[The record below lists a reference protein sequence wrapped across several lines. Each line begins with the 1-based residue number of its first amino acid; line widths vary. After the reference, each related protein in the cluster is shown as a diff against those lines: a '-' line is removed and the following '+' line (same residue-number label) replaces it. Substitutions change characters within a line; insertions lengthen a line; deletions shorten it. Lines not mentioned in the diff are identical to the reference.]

1 MQVKRK
7 PQMNNPIIIY
17 NTEDG
22 KTKVSLYTQDGTVWL
37 NQNQLAELFATSVSN
52 INKHIAN
59 ILKEGELS
67 ENSVIE
73 YFSITAINGSY
84 YNLVL

>member
-1 MQVKRK
+1 
-7 PQMNNPIIIY
+7 MNNPIIIY

>member
-1 MQVKRK
+1 
-7 PQMNNPIIIY
+7 MNNPIIIY

-22 KTKVSLYTQDGTVWL
+22 KTKVSLYAQDGTVWL
-37 NQNQLAELFATSVSN
+37 NQNQLAELFATSISN

-73 YFSITAINGSY
+73 HFSITAINGSY

>member
-1 MQVKRK
+1 
-7 PQMNNPIIIY
+7 MNNQIIIY

-22 KTKVSLYTQDGTVWL
+22 KTKVSLYAQDDTVWL

-73 YFSITAINGSY
+73 YFSITAADGKIIMWRFTA
-84 YNLVL
+84 

>member
-1 MQVKRK
+1 
-7 PQMNNPIIIY
+7 MNNPIIIY

-22 KTKVSLYTQDGTVWL
+22 KTRVSLYTQDGTVWL

>member
-1 MQVKRK
+1 
-7 PQMNNPIIIY
+7 MNNPILIY